1 MKPLIVVVTGSSK
14 GIGFETAKYFLERG
28 CVVHG
33 IDIDSNKI
41 GELHPDL
48 SNRYIHHVADVS
60 NADQLPIID
69 HTDILVNN
77 AGVQNTSR
85 DIAVNLCGVINCT
98 ERYGLTSDIKSIVNL
113 ASVSAHNGAEFPEY
127 VASKGGVL
135 AYTKWTAKE
144 VAKYGATCNSL
155 SFGGV
160 LTELNRSVTEDAES
174 WNAIMSMTPLKKW
187 MTPYECAQWIYFVSV
202 VNKSMSGQD
211 IVIDNLETLNHQF
224 VWK

>member
-1 MKPLIVVVTGSSK
+1 MKPLIVVVTGSSQ

-28 CVVHG
+28 YVVHG

-160 LTELNRSVTEDAES
+160 LTELNRPVTEDAES
-174 WNAIMSMTPLKKW
+174 WNAIMNMTPLKKW

>member
-1 MKPLIVVVTGSSK
+1 MKPLIVVVTGSSQ

-28 CVVHG
+28 HVVHG
-33 IDIDSNKI
+33 IDVDSNKI
-41 GELHPDL
+41 GDLHPDL
-48 SNRYIHHVADVS
+48 SERYIHHIADVS
-60 NADQLPIID
+60 NVDQLPIID

-85 DIAVNLCGVINCT
+85 DIAVNLFGVINCT

-160 LTELNRSVTEDAES
+160 LTELNRPVTEDAES
-174 WNAIMSMTPLKKW
+174 WNAIMNMTPLKKW

-202 VNKSMSGQD
+202 VNRSMSGQD

>member
-1 MKPLIVVVTGSSK
+1 MKPLIVVVTGSSQ

-28 CVVHG
+28 HVVHG

-41 GELHPDL
+41 GDLHPDL
-48 SNRYIHHVADVS
+48 SERYIHHTADVS
-60 NADQLPIID
+60 NVDQLPIID

-85 DIAVNLCGVINCT
+85 DIAVNLFGVINCT

-160 LTELNRSVTEDAES
+160 LTELNRPVTEDAES
-174 WNAIMSMTPLKKW
+174 WNAIMNMTPLKKW

-202 VNKSMSGQD
+202 VNRSMSGQD

>member
-1 MKPLIVVVTGSSK
+1 MKPLIVVVTGSSQ

-28 CVVHG
+28 YVVHG

-48 SNRYIHHVADVS
+48 SERYIHHVADVS
-60 NADQLPIID
+60 NIDQLPIID
-69 HTDILVNN
+69 HPDILINN

-98 ERYGLTSDIKSIVNL
+98 KRYGLTSDIKSIVNL

-160 LTELNRSVTEDAES
+160 LTELNRPVTEDAES
-174 WNAIMSMTPLKKW
+174 WNAIMNMTPLKKW

>member
-1 MKPLIVVVTGSSK
+1 MKPLIVVVTGSSQ

-28 CVVHG
+28 YVVHG

-41 GELHPDL
+41 GEHHPDL

-113 ASVSAHNGAEFPEY
+113 ASVSAHNGAEVPEY

-160 LTELNRSVTEDAES
+160 LTELNRPVTEDAES
-174 WNAIMSMTPLKKW
+174 WNAIMNMTPLKKW

-202 VNKSMSGQD
+202 VNRSMSGQD

>member
-1 MKPLIVVVTGSSK
+1 MKPLIVVVTGSSQ

-28 CVVHG
+28 YVVHG

-41 GELHPDL
+41 GEHHPDL

-160 LTELNRSVTEDAES
+160 LTELNRPVTEDAES
-174 WNAIMSMTPLKKW
+174 WNAIMNMTPLKKW

-202 VNKSMSGQD
+202 VNRSMSGQD

>member
-1 MKPLIVVVTGSSK
+1 MKPLIVVVTGSSQ

-28 CVVHG
+28 YVVHG

-41 GELHPDL
+41 GEHHPDL

-160 LTELNRSVTEDAES
+160 LTELNRPVTEDAES
-174 WNAIMSMTPLKKW
+174 WNAIMNMTPLKKW

>member
-1 MKPLIVVVTGSSK
+1 MKPLIVVITGSSQ

-28 CVVHG
+28 HVVHG

-41 GELHPDL
+41 EELYPDL
-48 SNRYIHHVADVS
+48 SKRYVHHVADVS
-60 NADQLPIID
+60 NIDQLPIIENI
-69 HTDILVNN
+69 DILVNN

-160 LTELNRSVTEDAES
+160 LTELNRPVIEYAES
-174 WNAIMSMTPLKKW
+174 WNTIMSMTPLKKW
-187 MTPYECAQWIYFVSV
+187 MTSYECAEWIYFVSV

-211 IVIDNLETLNHQF
+211 IIIDNLETLNHQF

>member
-1 MKPLIVVVTGSSK
+1 MKPLIVVVTGSSQ

-28 CVVHG
+28 YVVHG

-127 VASKGGVL
+127 VASIGGVL

-160 LTELNRSVTEDAES
+160 LTELNRPLTEDAES
-174 WNAIMSMTPLKKW
+174 WNAIMNMTPLKKW

>member
-1 MKPLIVVVTGSSK
+1 MKPLIVVVTGSSQ

-28 CVVHG
+28 YVVHG

-41 GELHPDL
+41 GEHHPDL

-160 LTELNRSVTEDAES
+160 LTELNRPVTEDAES
-174 WNAIMSMTPLKKW
+174 WNAIMNMTPLKKW

-211 IVIDNLETLNHQF
+211 IIIDNLETLNHQF
-224 VWK
+224 VWN